1 MAVDKTG
8 SLAGQTLG
16 GYLLVSLLGVG
27 GMAEVYRAR
36 DAALGRDVAVKV
48 LPRALAADPEYVQ
61 RFREEGRRVA
71 ALDQPNIVP
80 VYQFGEEGGLL
91 FLVMPLL
98 RESLRDY
105 MLRMGTLQPPPAAR
119 ITIEIAQA
127 LDAAHALGLVHRDVK
142 PENVLLDTDGKALLT
157 DFGIARPEARL
168 REAGAARTLA
178 STGLPVGT
186 PEYMAP
192 EQLKAMAIDHRVDV
206 YGLGAVLY
214 ELVTGTVPYDG
225 ATPYEVAASVLT
237 DPLTLPSAR
246 NPALWPE
253 MDGVITTALAK
264 DPATRYADV
273 RGFAA
278 ALHRAIVRRDP
289 AIAAELTLPD
299 GWAASAPETLP
310 VPALAVPLV
319 GTAPA
324 LPAASLPAVPAETWR
339 DRLRRPQTTSR
350 KTLVAVAAVLVLLIG
365 ICGGGSV
372 AILSQFAG
380 PAPGSGLVSSFG
392 LGSATDTTGSA
403 PQGTSTT
410 GSGGVN
416 SSNATAGVGAPP
428 PGTGTPAPTVGPG
441 TPAPT
446 ASASPTGVPS
456 PTPNPTATSTP
467 TPPSRLLLSP
477 SPVPLNKRAHS
488 CTGQQTITN
497 DNATAVS
504 WSWTSANPSLN
515 GIQYSIDGVPGG
527 SGLPQANTGAGSAST
542 LTFTLSCGGGQSNTV
557 TMSDSL
563 GNTYTFTLAVS

>member
-8 SLAGQTLG
+8 PLAGQTLG
-16 GYLLVSLLGVG
+16 GYLLISLLGVG

-48 LPRALAADPEYVQ
+48 LPQALAADPEYVQ
-61 RFREEGRRVA
+61 RFRDEGRRVA

-80 VYQFGEEGGLL
+80 VYQFGEESGLL

-105 MLRMGTLQPPPAAR
+105 MLRMGTLQPAPAAR
-119 ITIEIAQA
+119 IIIEIAQA

-142 PENVLLDTDGKALLT
+142 PENVLLDPDGKALLT

-206 YGLGAVLY
+206 YALGAVLY
-214 ELVTGTVPYDG
+214 EMVTGTVPYDG

-237 DPLTLPSAR
+237 EPLTPPSAR

-253 MDGVITTALAK
+253 LDGVIMTALSK
-264 DPATRYADV
+264 DPAIRYADV

-278 ALHRAIVRRDP
+278 ALHRAIIQRDP
-289 AIAAELTLPD
+289 ATAAELTLPD
-299 GWAASAPETLP
+299 GWAASAPNTLP
-310 VPALAVPLV
+310 VPALAASHVGGTVPV
-319 GTAPA
+319 

-339 DRLRRPQTTSR
+339 DRLRRPQAASR
-350 KTLVAVAAVLVLLIG
+350 KTLAAIAAVLVLLIG

-372 AILSQFAG
+372 AILSQFSG
-380 PAPGSGLVSSFG
+380 PAPGSGLFSSFG
-392 LGSATDTTGSA
+392 LGSATDTTGA
-403 PQGTSTT
+403 TPQSTSTS

-428 PGTGTPAPTVGPG
+428 PGPG
-441 TPAPT
+441 TPSPT
-446 ASASPTGVPS
+446 ASASPTGAPS
-456 PTPNPTATSTP
+456 PTPNSTATSTP
-467 TPPSRLLLSP
+467 APSRLLLSP

-488 CTGQQTITN
+488 CTGQQTIRN
-497 DNATAVS
+497 DNAMAVS
-504 WSWTSANPSLN
+504 WSWTSASPALN
-515 GIQYSIDGVPGG
+515 GIQYSVDGVPGG
-527 SGLPQANTGAGSAST
+527 SGLPQANTSAGSAST
-542 LTFTLSCGGGQSNTV
+542 LTFTLSCDGGQSNAV
-557 TMSDSL
+557 TMRDSL
-563 GNTYTFTLAVS
+563 GNIYTFTLAVS